1 MADPATNEELET
13 INEQYETVND
23 LFTEMDTDFGDAANL
38 ARYYYYGGDLSPVRD
53 EEGDHFEQYQAEDFE
68 VLDAF
73 IACAAPGEEG
83 YNTHGFDFSVMKS
96 ASGDAEAVYNTRNA
110 FYKLLGKVSDDD
122 AETIEDNLIAN
133 LVLSQTEETADTAWT
148 WQWAAIFVPVGV
160 VVIAGVVVAVV
171 LVRRKKRK

>member
-1 MADPATNEELET
+1 
-13 INEQYETVND
+13 
-23 LFTEMDTDFGDAANL
+23 
-38 ARYYYYGGDLSPVRD
+38 
-53 EEGDHFEQYQAEDFE
+53 
-68 VLDAF
+68 
-73 IACAAPGEEG
+73 
-83 YNTHGFDFSVMKS
+83 MKS

-133 LVLSQTEETADTAWT
+133 LVLSEAEDETSDAWT